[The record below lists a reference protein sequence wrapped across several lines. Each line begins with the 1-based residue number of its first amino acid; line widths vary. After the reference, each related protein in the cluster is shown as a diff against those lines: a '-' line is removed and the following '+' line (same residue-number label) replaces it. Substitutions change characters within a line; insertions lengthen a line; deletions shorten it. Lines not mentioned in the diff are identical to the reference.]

1 MDGITIIIALV
12 LVAWLN
18 HYLATQRGRSPF
30 GWAAAGVI
38 LGLFSTI
45 LLLVLGKTREKEI
58 EVIVEAQ
65 KRV

>member
-1 MDGITIIIALV
+1 MDGIIIIVLALI
-12 LVAWLN
+12 AWLN
-18 HYLATQRGRSPF
+18 HYLATQRGRNPF

-38 LGLFSTI
+38 FGLFSTVI
-45 LLLVLGKTREKEI
+45 LLVLGKTREKEI